1 MSDAARGETAIRTWS
16 WPIDPAAGSDSRG
29 MHMSNALTITDANFE
44 NEVVNGGKA
53 IVVDFWAEWCAPCL
67 MIGPVLEELAAE
79 YEGRVRVAK
88 LNVDE
93 NPMTSARFG
102 VRSIPTLLFFKSGK
116 VVDQVI
122 GVAQKSLLQKKF
134 EAIL

>member
-1 MSDAARGETAIRTWS
+1 MN
-16 WPIDPAAGSDSRG
+16 
-29 MHMSNALTITDANFE
+29 NALTITDANFE
-44 NEVVNGGKA
+44 NEVVNGGNA